1 MTASKTAQMAAA
13 ISLITLSWPAANAL
27 HVVPGNN
34 PPIDSEVVRDACGL
48 SSDSGSGR
56 LITGCLQDNHAE
68 LVTFASDEALQFDA
82 GGQSSVEAQDGLYS
96 RLSITRPGQ
105 TISKLI
111 LNLEVSRDGVVS
123 FFDGSTFSLSYVVRS
138 NGSNFFTV
146 TGPLQTLSLT
156 TFVNT
161 FGESTAEADIIR
173 GTSQVRLSAVT
184 LAIPEPATYALMLAG
199 LCIAPALMRS
209 RRIRTVEATQGRL
222 KTPRRDETALGSSRT
237 LRVPSIRSALG

>member
-27 HVVPGNN
+27 NVVPGNN

-48 SSDSGSGR
+48 SSDSGVGR

-161 FGESTAEADIIR
+161 FGESTAEVDIIR
-173 GTSQVRLSAVT
+173 GDKSSPPVSGHPCHSGACNLRLDAGRSLHRPGANAISANQNSRSDQGAPKDTSS
-184 LAIPEPATYALMLAG
+184 
-199 LCIAPALMRS
+199 
-209 RRIRTVEATQGRL
+209 
-222 KTPRRDETALGSSRT
+222 
-237 LRVPSIRSALG
+237 

>member
-1 MTASKTAQMAAA
+1 MANKTAQTAAA
-13 ISLITLSWPAANAL
+13 IALIALSCPPAYAFSA
-27 HVVPGNN
+27 VPGND
-34 PPIDSEVVRDACGL
+34 PPIDSDVVRNACDL
-48 SSDSGSGR
+48 PSDSGRGTS
-56 LITGCLQDNHAE
+56 ITGCLQDNHAE
-68 LVTFASDEALQFDA
+68 LVTFTADEALLFDA

-156 TFVNT
+156 TFLNT

-173 GTSQVRLSAVT
+173 GTSQVRLSTVT
-184 LAIPEPATYALMLAG
+184 SAIPEPATYALMLAG
-199 LCIAPALMRS
+199 LCIAPALLMRS
-209 RRIRTVEATQGRL
+209 PRITI
-222 KTPRRDETALGSSRT
+222 
-237 LRVPSIRSALG
+237 RVAKGG